1 MVRSP
6 ALPAGRT
13 RADKARRTL
22 SILGATGSI
31 GRSTADV
38 VLQHRDAFD
47 VEVVTAQSR
56 VDELAE
62 MAIQLG
68 ARLAVIGD
76 VTRLESLR
84 ERLAGTGIAV
94 AAGPAAIVE
103 AAARPVDLVVAAIV
117 GAAGLEPTLAAIDAG
132 ADIAL
137 ANKECMVCAGALFN
151 RRAAAASVRVLP
163 VDSEHDAIFQSL
175 EANNLRAVERI
186 TITASGGPF
195 RTATLDEMRRATPAQ
210 ALKHPRWA
218 MGPKISID
226 SATMMNKGLELI
238 EAHHLFDIESARL
251 DVLVHPQSVVHG
263 FVTYADGSVIAQLGA
278 ADMRIPISHCL
289 NWPRRAG
296 TATPRLDL
304 AALGTLTFEK
314 PDLERF
320 PALSIARTALE
331 NGDWAT
337 NILNAANEVAVA
349 AFLDGTIEFL
359 EIAATVEAVLER
371 ATATVGGTVLDTVE
385 AVLALDGEGRRLAA
399 ERIEFRGRRAS

>member
-6 ALPAGRT
+6 ALPAGRA
-13 RADKARRTL
+13 RDDKSCRTL
-22 SILGATGSI
+22 SIFGATGSI
-31 GRSTADV
+31 GVSTADV

-62 MAIQLG
+62 TAVKLD
-68 ARLAVIGD
+68 AKLAVIGD
-76 VTRLESLR
+76 PARYEALR
-84 ERLAGTGIAV
+84 ARLAGTGIAV
-94 AAGPAAIVE
+94 AAGQQAIVE
-103 AAARPVDLVVAAIV
+103 AASRPVDLAVAAIV
-117 GAAGLEPTLAAIDAG
+117 GAAGLEPTLAAIRAG

-137 ANKECMVCAGALFN
+137 ANKECMVCAGQLFN
-151 RRAAAASVRVLP
+151 RRAAEAAVRVLP

-195 RTATLDEMRRATPAQ
+195 RTFTLDEMRRVTPAQ

-238 EAHHLFDIESARL
+238 EAHHLFDIESSRL

-289 NWPRRAG
+289 NWPRRVE

-304 AALGTLTFEK
+304 AAVGSLTFEK

-320 PALSIARTALE
+320 PALAIARSALE
-331 NGDWAT
+331 IGDWAT

-349 AFLDGTIEFL
+349 AFLAGAIEYL

-371 ATATVGGTVLDTVE
+371 ATATVGGTVFDSVE
-385 AVLALDGEGRRLAA
+385 TVLALDSEGRRLAT
-399 ERIEFRGRRAS
+399 EWIEFRGRRAG

>member
-13 RADKARRTL
+13 RADKDRRTL

-76 VTRLESLR
+76 VTRLASLR

-103 AAARPVDLVVAAIV
+103 AASRPVDLVVAAIV

-289 NWPRRAG
+289 NWPRRAE

>member
-76 VTRLESLR
+76 DTRLASLR

-94 AAGPAAIVE
+94 AAGPSAIVE
-103 AAARPVDLVVAAIV
+103 AASRPVDLVVAAIV

-151 RRAAAASVRVLP
+151 RRAAAASIRVLP

-289 NWPRRAG
+289 NWPRRAE

-320 PALSIARTALE
+320 PALSIARAALE

-371 ATATVGGTVLDTVE
+371 ATATVGGTALDTVE